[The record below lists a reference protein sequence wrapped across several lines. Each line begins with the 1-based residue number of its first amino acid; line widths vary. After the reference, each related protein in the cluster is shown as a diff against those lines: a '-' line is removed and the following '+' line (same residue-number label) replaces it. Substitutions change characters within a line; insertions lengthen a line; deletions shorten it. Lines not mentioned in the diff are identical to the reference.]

1 MHAHVGGG
9 RVSGPCTHLLRAHAM
24 GEGEKQATGGEWGLL
39 RNCTCRGVHCAQV
52 VIRPDDKLFVAPPAN
67 NPLEVPAPAALD
79 ALLPVAAP
87 AAGAGGAGGAG
98 AGGALPPPPPPPP
111 PAPRGRPLVR
121 VAAPLGAGHMRPKV
135 RGTKN
140 RTTSTKKA
148 PKARGPKKAP
158 KARGRKQPAAELAV
172 PAIAITV
179 AAVLATVGEAPAQR
193 APVVL
198 PGLEDVDA
206 SDDDVPMF
214 LDTVSVGSCAG
225 SVGIAD
231 ASGGGDDITDDN
243 GSVGSWDA
251 EGNPT
256 SSKTS
261 SGGSEAPNMHAIALT
276 GGSAPAHPAYKT
288 MAELAASP
296 TLSAYGV
303 GCKRRA
309 PDTVTA
315 PPALVDGLATDSDDD
330 SLAIV
335 SGSAPLIKRA
345 RLGEL

>member
-24 GEGEKQATGGEWGLL
+24 GEGEKQATGGEWRLL
-39 RNCTCRGVHCAQV
+39 RNCTFCGGHCAQV
-52 VIRPDDKLFVAPPAN
+52 VIRPDSKLFVAPPTN
-67 NPLEVPAPAALD
+67 NPLDVPAAVALAALL
-79 ALLPVAAP
+79 APAPP

-111 PAPRGRPLVR
+111 PAPRGRPWPH
-121 VAAPLGAGHMRPKV
+121 VAAPLGAGHVRPKV

-140 RTTSTKKA
+140 RTTSTN
-148 PKARGPKKAP
+148 KAP

-179 AAVLATVGEAPAQR
+179 AAVLATVDEPPARR
-193 APVVL
+193 ALVVL

-206 SDDDVPMF
+206 GDDDAPMF
-214 LDTVSVGSCAG
+214 PDAVSVGSCAG

-231 ASGGGDDITDDN
+231 ANGGGDDMTDDN

-261 SGGSEAPNMHAIALT
+261 SGGSGAPNMHAIALT
-276 GGSAPAHPAYKT
+276 GGGAPAHPAYKT
-288 MAELAASP
+288 LAELAASP
-296 TLSAYGV
+296 TPSAYGL

-330 SLAIV
+330 SLAMV